1 MGINKLRN
9 RVALYELTYT
19 SDGMGGGSETPTL
32 VSTLWARIERQD
44 GSRVQ
49 EGDMLTTTKPVV
61 ITLRAG
67 TYTITTKN
75 IIRFE
80 SKDFTVHSVA
90 YDERNRF
97 TTVIASEGNT
107 I

>member
-1 MGINKLRN
+1 
-9 RVALYELTYT
+9 
-19 SDGMGGGSETPTL
+19 MGGSSPTTTL
-32 VSTLWARIERQD
+32 VTELWARIERGD

-49 EGDMLTTTKPVV
+49 EGDLLNTTKPVV

-67 TYTITTKN
+67 TYQVTTN
-75 IIRFE
+75 NVIRFNN
-80 SKDFTVHSVA
+80 KDFTISSVA

-107 I
+107 IV